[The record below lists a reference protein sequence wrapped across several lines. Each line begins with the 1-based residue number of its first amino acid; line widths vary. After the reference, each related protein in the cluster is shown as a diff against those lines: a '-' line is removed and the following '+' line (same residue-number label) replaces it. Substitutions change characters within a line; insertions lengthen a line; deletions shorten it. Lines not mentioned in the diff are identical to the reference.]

1 MLQTGIISLI
11 IAQIVFQFKA
21 FSYSSSYL
29 PMGANE
35 SEASRNQLTFALQ
48 NEVDKGVEGI
58 SDTARVWNCFSSR
71 GTIWN

>member
-11 IAQIVFQFKA
+11 IAQIVFQFKT

-48 NEVDKGVEGI
+48 NEVDSTTYFKILRLNTSTDRLHPTGI
-58 SDTARVWNCFSSR
+58 V
-71 GTIWN
+71 